1 MRMRHCNGFMRSRMR
16 RSTASF
22 SINSGWELSAVGS
35 IRPSLKESNRRVS
48 LMGQLASALAHEINQ
63 PIGAILRNAE
73 AAELFMQSKTPDLE
87 EIRAILADIRADD
100 QRAGGVIDRI
110 RALLKRHVLDTQLL
124 DLTELV
130 GDVAKLARTDAATGH
145 VKLTPN
151 LPASVPLV
159 LGDRVHLRLVPL
171 NPVLNC

>member
-1 MRMRHCNGFMRSRMR
+1 MSEGCVLRAADEVPRWQREFGH
-16 RSTASF
+16 
-22 SINSGWELSAVGS
+22 VG
-35 IRPSLKESNRRVS
+35 RVS
-48 LMGQLASALAHEINQ
+48 MMCKLALALAREINQ

-87 EIRAILADIRADD
+87 EVRAILADIRADD

-130 GDVAKLARTDAATGH
+130 GDVAQLARTH
-145 VKLTPN
+145 TPT
-151 LPASVPLV
+151 
-159 LGDRVHLRLVPL
+159 
-171 NPVLNC
+171 

>member
-1 MRMRHCNGFMRSRMR
+1 MADRSLIGTEDRVSIAADGMR
-16 RSTASF
+16 RLQDG
-22 SINSGWELSAVGS
+22 IGRVG
-35 IRPSLKESNRRVS
+35 RVS
-48 LMGQLASALAHEINQ
+48 MMGQLASALANEINQ

-130 GDVAKLARTDAATGH
+130 GDVAKLARTDAVT
-145 VKLTPN
+145 
-151 LPASVPLV
+151 
-159 LGDRVHLRLVPL
+159 
-171 NPVLNC
+171 